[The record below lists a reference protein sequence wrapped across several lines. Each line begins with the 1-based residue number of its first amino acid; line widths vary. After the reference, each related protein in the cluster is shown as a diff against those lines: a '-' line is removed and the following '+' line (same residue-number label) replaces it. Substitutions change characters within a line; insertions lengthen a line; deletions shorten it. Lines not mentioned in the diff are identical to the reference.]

1 MFKKVIKK
9 NNIRG
14 LCIPLWLLLKL
25 HSSEYIGT
33 TCKFLCLEF
42 RMFALCEYLK
52 KYHSAY
58 KREKGKERRDSSK
71 KILLKKFFVRLTICC
86 TYTYT
91 WFTRSCPFLDST
103 FNCGRI
109 LTYAYIIE
117 KNFGMFERIMTT
129 GCSDMEIRCEMTR
142 NAENYYWCPPMQ
154 TCRDTVLDDYRMS

>member
-71 KILLKKFFVRLTICC
+71 KILCK
-86 TYTYT
+86 TYNLLHIYIHMIYA
-91 WFTRSCPFLDST
+91 
-103 FNCGRI
+103 I
-109 LTYAYIIE
+109 LFIFRFYI
-117 KNFGMFERIMTT
+117 
-129 GCSDMEIRCEMTR
+129 
-142 NAENYYWCPPMQ
+142 
-154 TCRDTVLDDYRMS
+154 